1 MSIESIISI
10 ILGSIGTIGGIVA
23 AILALR
29 KFPYENEKTK
39 AEIVEIYSKELRELK
54 IEFLGFQENSKNK
67 EKEFG
72 NKIKELE
79 IKLNQQINERKE
91 EQLKY
96 REFINELLFGITKL
110 TGQIQM
116 NGKDLPVWS
125 PPEKNPFDC

>member
-1 MSIESIISI
+1 M
-10 ILGSIGTIGGIVA
+10 
-23 AILALR
+23 
-29 KFPYENEKTK
+29 
-39 AEIVEIYSKELRELK
+39 RELK

-125 PPEKNPFDC
+125 CKNYHFSRRV